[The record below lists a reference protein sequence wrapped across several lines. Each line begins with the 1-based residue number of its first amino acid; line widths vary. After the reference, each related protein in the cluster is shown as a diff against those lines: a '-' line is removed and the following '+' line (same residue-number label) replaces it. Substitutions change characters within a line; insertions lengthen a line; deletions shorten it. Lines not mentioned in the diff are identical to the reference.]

1 MDLPKDELVL
11 GIAQT
16 AASREEGYQ
25 MVTQQVNNIL
35 RLLKEVHNIE
45 YCSVFAL
52 LSYISI
58 SNKIRLSMWKED
70 GNQES

>member
-11 GIAQT
+11 GITQT
-16 AASREEGYQ
+16 TASREEGLQ

-45 YCSVFAL
+45 YWSVFAL

-58 SNKIRLSMWKED
+58 SNKIRLSM
-70 GNQES
+70 